1 MTFQSATVMGRAMDS
16 FQAKR
21 SIVGLPIKNSLPVR
35 ARNEKDW
42 SLAYLRSRARAFD
55 MRTAMLASVAGA
67 VEMALSS
74 NASVIE
80 VVTILSRY
88 RLEWDQDR
96 RVIRIQS

>member
-1 MTFQSATVMGRAMDS
+1 
-16 FQAKR
+16 
-21 SIVGLPIKNSLPVR
+21 
-35 ARNEKDW
+35 
-42 SLAYLRSRARAFD
+42 

-96 RVIRIQS
+96 RVIRSQS